1 MYASIDQC
9 TSGFP
14 DVSPNENLNGQGDNT
29 KVTTQLFPDLRF
41 GCIGTIVRMV
51 VAVDNKRG
59 QHSPKLQIWRE
70 DKAQTGIYHR
80 QGAEIQIIDDNPAC
94 IRDRRS
100 HDVFRC
106 TLNEMYYISVQPGD
120 ILGLELPPRKDVDF
134 DIYFTPGGPTSYIF
148 EGKLNSTVNI
158 SEAADESNYL
168 PQISLVVILG
178 MIKPIN

>member
-1 MYASIDQC
+1 M
-9 TSGFP
+9 
-14 DVSPNENLNGQGDNT
+14 SPAGNGQGNT
-29 KVTTQLFPDLRF
+29 SIFTTKLFPDLRF
-41 GCIGTIVRMV
+41 GCNGTIVRMV

-100 HDVFRC
+100 HDVFQC

-120 ILGLELPPRKDVDF
+120 ILGLELPPRNNVDF

-148 EGKLNSTVNI
+148 EGKHNSTVNI
-158 SEAADESNYL
+158 SEAADESSYL
-168 PQISLVVILG
+168 PQISLVVALG
-178 MIKPIN
+178 MTQPIN